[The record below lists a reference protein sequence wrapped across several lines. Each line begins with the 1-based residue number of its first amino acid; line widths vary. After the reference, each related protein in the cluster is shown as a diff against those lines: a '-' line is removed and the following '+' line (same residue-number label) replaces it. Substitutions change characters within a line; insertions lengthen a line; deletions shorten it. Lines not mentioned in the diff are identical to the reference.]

1 MSSPDEP
8 NQPTGAADEPVI
20 PAAHPYRAALEA
32 ERQGWYELV
41 RLVGLLNEDERL
53 TPGYYR
59 DPAWAVRDVVGHL
72 GTWMAQAEVM
82 LEQLAAGTYEG
93 HDVDIDGLNAQF
105 LEAMRGQPWNVAWV
119 QATAGRSKMLEQWYD
134 LAMPSEEAAWWIRKS
149 GAEHYAE
156 HLDRL
161 QEWAQELVARR
172 EPEG

>member
-1 MSSPDEP
+1 
-8 NQPTGAADEPVI
+8 
-20 PAAHPYRAALEA
+20 
-32 ERQGWYELV
+32 
-41 RLVGLLNEDERL
+41 
-53 TPGYYR
+53 
-59 DPAWAVRDVVGHL
+59 
-72 GTWMAQAEVM
+72 MAQAEVM

>member
-82 LEQLAAGTYEG
+82 LEQ
-93 HDVDIDGLNAQF
+93 
-105 LEAMRGQPWNVAWV
+105 
-119 QATAGRSKMLEQWYD
+119 WYD